1 MTVLVLLIEVLLDL
15 YLTGTVTLV
24 WSWFAAA
31 PCLAIVALMLLLDSN
46 KAVKQ
51 ELAKRLHF

>member
-1 MTVLVLLIEVLLDL
+1 MMLIETLADL
-15 YLTGTVTLV
+15 YASGTVTLV
-24 WSWFAAA
+24 WSWFTAASG
-31 PCLAIVALMLLLDSN
+31 LSTVALMFLLDSN